1 MHSPFFG
8 FRNWKETVKNTIKNF
23 HSPKTFSL
31 KHHTDKSNTNMNNT
45 VSAPATLFLILN
57 LLFSMFS
64 IAQTEQG
71 RGEAKNSKKVVP
83 EQIENSG
90 KLRYKLLF
98 EQNREN
104 SMTMNAIDVNELKFV
119 HFAEKDLFYFEKNN
133 DPYKPGSYDVLEIS
147 NDTAI
152 IRRGAMPD
160 TTLTNV
166 KPVMTWLYDSV
177 RTMVVD
183 SIHIFIQF
191 MDTGCM
197 DTQFYSTFFEDKDGG
212 RLSFHYFTNNIVF
225 YNPDKKKFY
234 VVFFKFCRNEI
245 KIYEVYDP
253 DETHGK

>member
-1 MHSPFFG
+1 MNS
-8 FRNWKETVKNTIKNF
+8 NF
-23 HSPKTFSL
+23 LKSTTLYLLLNLIFSL
-31 KHHTDKSNTNMNNT
+31 
-45 VSAPATLFLILN
+45 
-57 LLFSMFS
+57 FS

-71 RGEAKNSKKVVP
+71 SGEAKNSKKAVA

-98 EQNREN
+98 EQNRDHSMLMN
-104 SMTMNAIDVNELKFV
+104 SIEVNELRFV

-133 DPYKPGSYDVLEIS
+133 DPYKPGSYDVLEIT

-152 IRRGAMPD
+152 IRREAMPD

-177 RTMVVD
+177 RTLIVD
-183 SIHIFIQF
+183 SIHISIQF
-191 MDTGCM
+191 MKEGCM

-212 RLSFHYFTNNIVF
+212 RLSFHYFTNSIVF
-225 YNPDKKKFY
+225 FNPEKKKFY

-245 KIYEVYDP
+245 KIFEVYDP
-253 DETHGK
+253 DEMN